1 MCKSQV
7 NGEQTHRSKGNGYER
22 QPLSVFGVGSLN
34 SPASLFLKNHIK
46 IAPTRLSYKF
56 RGGCL
61 SRLPREAQVA
71 KQSGNGE
78 SREERKT
85 SSSRKRER
93 EGETKSSNRVARF
106 QTRTTSFPRICTV
119 KKIRPAMHSREA
131 AGPNCFCVELKKN
144 KK

>member
-7 NGEQTHRSKGNGYER
+7 NGKQTHRSKGNGYER

-85 SSSRKRER
+85 SSSRKRDRER
-93 EGETKSSNRVARF
+93 RRNKEQQSSGAFSDTYNIIPEDLHGQKNPPRDAFARSCGAELF
-106 QTRTTSFPRICTV
+106 LRRI
-119 KKIRPAMHSREA
+119 KK
-131 AGPNCFCVELKKN
+131 K
-144 KK
+144 